1 MIRFVRFML
10 MVVALVGLCR
20 TGIHAQGAGAGQK
33 PPDAQTRPAAQTKPD
48 AQAQAKDTQAKP
60 ADTKAPELTAA
71 QKAFNSIAEEKD
83 AQKRIPQYEKF
94 IEDNPKE
101 GMLVSLARTEI
112 QRSTLATLK
121 SSSTKYLDIVKKEID
136 SAKTGTS
143 PTQLPSTYSR
153 FASALLSAG
162 VLLDE
167 AEDFARQSV
176 SLLDEQKYIESQKQ
190 MDQRVAE
197 SFAKR
202 AANPTP
208 APATPPP
215 TGVTGISIRTVN
227 GAPTVQPMPPRPA
240 SASTPPPRP
249 PTPPRA
255 RTDEELR
262 NSFNSMRAAN
272 LATLGRVLM
281 KRNKTAE
288 GEKVLKEAYAAKPP
302 ASTLA
307 TIAKVLADSA
317 KKAGDTAA
325 QFEYLTVLALSG
337 RITADEQKD
346 FEALYRKS
354 HNGSLDGLEAML
366 DARYAREN
374 PRFAVTPANRKPA
387 PNQRAVLAENFTGSG

>member
-1 MIRFVRFML
+1 ML

>member
-20 TGIHAQGAGAGQK
+20 TGIQAQGAGAGQK
-33 PPDAQTRPAAQTKPD
+33 PPDAQTRPD

-60 ADTKAPELTAA
+60 ADAKTPELTTA
-71 QKAFNSIAEEKD
+71 QKAFNAIAEEKD
-83 AQKRIPQYEKF
+83 AQKRIPLYEKF

-101 GMLVSLARTEI
+101 GMLVSLARSEI

-121 SSSTKYLDIVKKEID
+121 SSSAKYLDIVKKEID
-136 SAKTGTS
+136 SAKSGTS

-153 FASALLSAG
+153 FASTLLTAG

-167 AEDFARQSV
+167 AENFARQSV
-176 SLLDEQKYIESQKQ
+176 SLLDEQKYIESQKE
-190 MDQRVAE
+190 MDRRAAE

-202 AANPTP
+202 ATNPTP

-215 TGVTGISIRTVN
+215 TGATGISIRTVN

-240 SASTPPPRP
+240 AASTPTPRP

-262 NSFNSMRAAN
+262 SSFKSMRAAN

-281 KRNKTAE
+281 KRSKTAE

-302 ASTLA
+302 AA
-307 TIAKVLADSA
+307 TMAAIAKVLAESA
-317 KKAGDTAA
+317 KKAGDTTA

-354 HNGSLDGLEAML
+354 HNDSLGGLEAML
-366 DARYAREN
+366 DGRYAREN

-387 PNQRAVLAENFTGSG
+387 RNQRAVLAENFTGSG